1 MIKELKIQ
9 AFSFEVPI
17 LDTLVIVCY
26 DHNTDHA
33 IREIVKLAN
42 EKYFRINNYT
52 DLSLLEGL
60 DNKLSKAGFVKEVS
74 EYAKLIVHYLDIDE
88 MNSRLSGEPIE
99 KSIVHEVCHITQR
112 ICRNHQVND
121 DEFFAYLTEY
131 IYDKILEQVD
141 EEYKQEKSKRES
153 DLLEATK
160 EIPS

>member
-26 DHNTDHA
+26 DHNTYHA

-112 ICRNHQVND
+112 ICRNYQVN
-121 DEFFAYLTEY
+121 YLTEY

>member
-26 DHNTDHA
+26 DHNT
-33 IREIVKLAN
+33 
-42 EKYFRINNYT
+42 
-52 DLSLLEGL
+52 
-60 DNKLSKAGFVKEVS
+60 
-74 EYAKLIVHYLDIDE
+74 
-88 MNSRLSGEPIE
+88 
-99 KSIVHEVCHITQR
+99 
-112 ICRNHQVND
+112 